1 MNLIVRALLQSSSS
15 KFATHSYHLSH
26 DVSKRNDLT
35 TLIFRA
41 VSYSLIAAFIFI
53 QFSCS
58 SYKKVPYFTDL
69 RRDTLVVETVK
80 NYSPLTIQPAD
91 ILGINVTS
99 RNPESSS
106 IFNYNLNRVNGSSYD
121 QSSSNPIT
129 GYMVDPNGNIHLP
142 LVGTVKVAGLTTT
155 FLSDSLKNV
164 LLTFYK
170 DPVVNIRI
178 INFKVAVYGDVLHPN
193 IYTLQNERTTITQ
206 VLSMAGDLNITALRN
221 NIVLVREENGKR
233 NFIPIDLT
241 SKKLFESP
249 YFYLKNNDEIYVQPD
264 RTKYATVDRGY
275 RVTTLALSG
284 LSIIAIVLSNLYR

>member
-1 MNLIVRALLQSSSS
+1 MKSIAQ
-15 KFATHSYHLSH
+15 
-26 DVSKRNDLT
+26 
-35 TLIFRA
+35 TLFKSIFRF
-41 VSYSLIAAFIFI
+41 SIYSLITAFLLI
-53 QFSCS
+53 QFACS

-69 RRDTLVVETVK
+69 RRDSLVTEVVK
-80 NYSPLTIQPAD
+80 NYSPLTIQSAD

-142 LVGTVKVAGLTTT
+142 LIGNMKVAGLTTT
-155 FLSDSLKNV
+155 SLSDSLAKI
-164 LLTFYK
+164 LLTYYK

-178 INFKVAVYGDVLHPN
+178 INFKVAVYGDVQHPN

-206 VLSMAGDLNITALRN
+206 ILSMAGDLNITAMRN
-221 NIVLVREENGKR
+221 NIILVREENGKR

-275 RVTTLALSG
+275 RVTTLLLSG